1 MMYAFD
7 MVRVCR
13 VCNMYLILLLITLQS
28 SSSQL
33 EVILPHKETSGYIQ
47 KHFWD
52 AAKHVVMQ
60 RTAPDN
66 IEISCPK
73 CQVEKSYPKNP
84 RRAR

>member
-1 MMYAFD
+1 MMYVFE

-13 VCNMYLILLLITLQS
+13 VCNRYLILLLVTLWS

-33 EVILPHKETSGYIQ
+33 EVILPHRVTFGYIQ
-47 KHFWD
+47 RHFWD
-52 AAKHVVMQ
+52 AAKHIVMQ

-73 CQVEKSYPKNP
+73 CQ
-84 RRAR
+84 